1 MQSNLGELL
10 KNATR
15 KRPVLLGALVVL
27 LTVAL
32 IGAFSESVSPIIKHQ
47 RRNACISNLRQID
60 GAVYAI
66 SLEKGYSRGHVILES
81 EVALYV
87 GRGENPIPRCP
98 SGGRYAMPIVG
109 AHPVCSYHGD
119 ILVGAGYYK

>member
-66 SLEKGYSRGHVILES
+66 SLEKGYSRGHDILES
-81 EVALYV
+81 EFALYV
-87 GRGENPIPRCP
+87 GPGETPIPMCHSSVP
-98 SGGRYAMPIVG
+98 FAIPIVG
-109 AHPVCSYHGD
+109 SDP
-119 ILVGAGYYK
+119 I